1 VIHHLER
8 QVKRNKEQVRNH
20 KGLPKSPPVPRAD

>member
-20 KGLPKSPPVPRAD
+20 KGHPRPSAPRAA